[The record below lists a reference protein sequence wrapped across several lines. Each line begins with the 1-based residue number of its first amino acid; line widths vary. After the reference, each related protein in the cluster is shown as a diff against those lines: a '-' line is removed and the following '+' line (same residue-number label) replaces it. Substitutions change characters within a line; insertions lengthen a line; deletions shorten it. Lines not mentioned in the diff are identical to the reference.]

1 MTYDKCDSGEDTLE
15 KHLTQDRAVAREDTA
30 EKES

>member
-1 MTYDKCDSGEDTLE
+1 MTYDKCDDSEDTWKE
-15 KHLTQDRAVAREDTA
+15 CLTQDRAVAREDTA